1 MNQAIIKNIGI
12 MRQLIEIGDTD
23 TLTTILQKTKKV
35 DEAQTFK
42 YLWNALENQRFDDA
56 LILIDDAEKQARQV
70 VVPYNPLVS
79 ALKVELHFQENELAF
94 LVVDRD
100 DMVKKIEQ
108 FEIRYT
114 SIIGVFLDEM
124 LYLRKEKLGIQAK
137 MDKRL
142 QKQFEEAETE
152 YNAFHEV
159 HKSPIKGILYALNE
173 DEQRELKMLYRRAS
187 MICHP
192 DRVAD
197 DYKEKA
203 IAMFTELHEAYISN
217 DIKKMRILTE
227 LLEKTGQFEPKSN
240 YLDTAEA
247 LKAQIEWIVNEK
259 EKVEEETQ
267 HLQGSQAYF
276 IVESVGE
283 NWKTYINSLAEN
295 MKNQIAELK
304 KWHLLHSTQN

>member
-1 MNQAIIKNIGI
+1 

-142 QKQFEEAETE
+142 QKQFEEAEAE

-173 DEQRELKMLYRRAS
+173 EEQRELKMLYRRAS

>member
-23 TLTTILQKTKKV
+23 TLSTILTKTKEA
-35 DEAQTFK
+35 DNAQTFK
-42 YLWNALENQRFDDA
+42 YLWNALDNQRFDDA
-56 LILIDDAEKQARQV
+56 LILIEDAERQARQV
-70 VVPYNPLVS
+70 VVQYNPIVS

-94 LVVDRD
+94 LVADRD
-100 DMVKKIEQ
+100 EMVKKIEQ

-114 SIIGVFLDEM
+114 SVMGDLLDEM
-124 LYLRKEKLGIQAK
+124 LFLRKEKLAIQAK

-142 QKQFEEAETE
+142 QKQFEEAEAE
-152 YNAFHEV
+152 YNSFHEA

-173 DEQRELKMLYRRAS
+173 DEQRELKTLYRRAS

-203 IAMFTELHEAYISN
+203 VAMFTELHEAYLSN

-247 LKAQIEWIVNEK
+247 LKAQIDWVVSEK
-259 EKVEEETQ
+259 EKTEEEIQ
-267 HLQGSQAYF
+267 HLHGSQAYF
-276 IVESVGE
+276 TVESVGE
-283 NWKTYINSLAEN
+283 NWMAYLNNLAEN
-295 MKNQIAELK
+295 MKNQIGELK

>member
-1 MNQAIIKNIGI
+1 